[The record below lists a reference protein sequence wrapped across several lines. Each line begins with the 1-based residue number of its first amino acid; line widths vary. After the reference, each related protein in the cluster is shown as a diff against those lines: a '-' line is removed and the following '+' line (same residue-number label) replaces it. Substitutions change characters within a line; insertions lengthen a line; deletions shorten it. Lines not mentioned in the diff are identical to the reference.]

1 MDEIIVVNGLNTNE
15 WVVLIAEDEF
25 DSLQTLS
32 KILQFHKI
40 HIFVSQ
46 NGQEC
51 LKLLD
56 ELTPHAVIVDLAM
69 PEMDGW
75 ETLARI
81 RANKAT
87 AHLPVVAVTAYY
99 SMEVAEDAIRAGFD
113 AYFAK
118 PVSPVTFVNELAEII
133 AGKN

>member
-1 MDEIIVVNGLNTNE
+1 MDKTNVVNRLNTKD
-15 WVVLIAEDEF
+15 WIILIAEDEY

-40 HIFVSQ
+40 RIFVSQ

-51 LKLLD
+51 LNLLN
-56 ELTPHAVIVDLAM
+56 EHMPHAVIVDLAM

-75 ETLARI
+75 ETLAQI

-99 SMEVAEDAIRAGFD
+99 SIEVAEDAIKAGFD

-133 AGKN
+133 AAKN